1 MKLGDDEAELGYA
14 RVWKKTYGRLRESTG
29 RKGVRE
35 RLICVLVTRYHTS
48 MNILLVYATNSGS
61 TAEAAQIIADVLTGK
76 GHTVTV
82 KDAKTATPED
92 VTTAPFFILGS
103 PSWDH
108 DGLEGQPLPEIE
120 EFIARSKDIKLTGKP
135 CAVFG
140 LGDSSYTYFCGA
152 VTYLEAFIKRSG
164 GTLALPSLKV
174 DGFYMKPEAS
184 ENIIK
189 WTNEVAEKLNG

>member
-1 MKLGDDEAELGYA
+1 
-14 RVWKKTYGRLRESTG
+14 
-29 RKGVRE
+29 
-35 RLICVLVTRYHTS
+35 

-61 TAEAAQIIADVLTGK
+61 TASAAQIISDVLSGK
-76 GHTVTV
+76 GHTVSI

-108 DGLEGQPLPEIE
+108 DGLEGQPLPEME
-120 EFIARSKDIKLTGKP
+120 EFIARSKEIKLNGKP

-140 LGDSSYTYFCGA
+140 LGDRSYTYFCGA
-152 VTYLEAFIKRSG
+152 VTYLEAFIKRTG
-164 GTLALPSLKV
+164 GRLVVPSLKV

-184 ENIIK
+184 ANITTWANALADALGQI
-189 WTNEVAEKLNG
+189 T